1 MDNIYKKNINLN
13 GLTKQQQKLCKY
25 IAPSR
30 RSGQLPWGFWRR
42 VRDIIFWHTA
52 AYVFSSGKDLARV
65 SMPAPLNEP
74 LNLLQRLCEE
84 LEYSELLDRAANTQD
99 PFERMVRWTIHCLS
113 VWGNSL
119 LLRSIFPNGPALFL
133 NTKVFVRMTE
143 DSLNREIISFF
154 FWLVHL

>member
-25 IAPSR
+25 VAPSR

-84 LEYSELLDRAANTQD
+84 LEYSELLDTANHTDD
-99 PFERMVRWTIHCLS
+99 PYQRMVRPPGSMNQMGNNAITVMLLS
-113 VWGNSL
+113 RNPEESASCCDVDDAPKIN
-119 LLRSIFPNGPALFL
+119 N
-133 NTKVFVRMTE
+133 
-143 DSLNREIISFF
+143 
-154 FWLVHL
+154 